1 MSEGGVY
8 FPVRAGFC
16 RDRAARLLRRRHGA
30 AGLGCYVILLCLL
43 LEEPGAAMDV
53 SAPDG
58 MDDLAE
64 EFGVGRDECAALLR
78 DMAAGGLVDPD
89 ALADGVVRCLVTDE
103 ACKTWSEIIEKR
115 RAAGRASGKTR
126 RRKAGGSRP

>member
-30 AGLGCYVILLCLL
+30 AGIGCYVILLCLL

-53 SAPDG
+53 STPDG

-89 ALADGVVRCLVTDE
+89 SLADGVVRCRVTDE
-103 ACKTWSEIIEKR
+103 ACEVWQAIAEKR
-115 RAAGRASGKTR
+115 RAAARSRWAKERRPQGSGR
-126 RRKAGGSRP
+126 

>member
-1 MSEGGVY
+1 MSGGGVY

-16 RDRAARLLRRRHGA
+16 RDRAARALRRRHGA

-53 SAPDG
+53 STPDG

-64 EFGVGRDECAALLR
+64 EFGVARDECAALLS
-78 DMAAGGLVDPD
+78 DMASGGLVDPD
-89 ALADGVVRCLVTDE
+89 SLADGMVRCHVTDE
-103 ACKTWSEIIEKR
+103 ACEVWRGIVEKR
-115 RAAGRASGKTR
+115 RAAARSRWSKER
-126 RRKAGGSRP
+126 RPKGADR